1 MAMFYTW
8 IYHCQRFLYVS
19 EFGCGFGDV
28 DFMVPLGSEYLLLT
42 GYRWANFKP
51 RGTAF
56 LELNYAGE
64 ACGKIRK
71 PTR

>member
-28 DFMVPLGSEYLLLT
+28 DFMVPLGSEYLFLT
-42 GYRWANFKP
+42 GYRCQSLPGIKSGED
-51 RGTAF
+51 RSREIDAF
-56 LELNYAGE
+56 V
-64 ACGKIRK
+64 R
-71 PTR
+71 